1 MPGLYQRAEAT
12 NIALKDRNRLISM
25 YECAN
30 VIYSVD
36 HKTYYV

>member
-1 MPGLYQRAEAT
+1 MPGLYQRAGAT

-25 YECAN
+25 YERAH

-36 HKTYYV
+36 YKKYYV